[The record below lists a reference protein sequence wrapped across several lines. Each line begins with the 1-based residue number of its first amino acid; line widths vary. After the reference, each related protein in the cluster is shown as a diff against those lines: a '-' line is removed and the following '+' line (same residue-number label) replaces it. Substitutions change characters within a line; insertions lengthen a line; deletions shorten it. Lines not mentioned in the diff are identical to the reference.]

1 MPINI
6 PDSFES
12 IGDAVVIGGTGGA
25 GRTTFVSLN
34 DTPSSYSGE
43 AGKLAAVNVGETALE
58 FINPPS
64 GTFLGLTD
72 VTSTTYTGQ
81 AGNLVVVNSGE
92 TGLEFAA
99 GAATNEVLKQG
110 LSGPEFGFIAGQT
123 LGSIYFRSAT
133 VATRSIAT
141 AVGMESSAPLNFK
154 ASSSSVEIFAQVY
167 CEVATGDTL
176 YMGISDD
183 SVTFSEVDATSAT
196 FQEVYDNGGSG
207 SHPLTQVVTAT
218 WEVTGLTAGTPY
230 TWYLGL
236 RRVGSGSTNYQT
248 GPGRPYFILK
258 ALAK

>member
-6 PDSFES
+6 PDSFDS

-34 DTPSSYSGE
+34 DTPSSYTGE

-58 FINPPS
+58 FIDPPS

-72 VTSTTYTGQ
+72 VTNTTYTGQ
-81 AGNLVVVNSGE
+81 AGKLVVVNSGE

-99 GAATNEVLKQG
+99 GATANEVLKQG
-110 LSGPEFGFIAGQT
+110 VSGPEFGFIPGQT

-133 VATRSIAT
+133 VATRTLTAT
-141 AVGMESSAPLNFK
+141 VSMESGAALNFK
-154 ASSSSVEIFAQVY
+154 ASSSSVEIFAQAY
-167 CEVATGDTL
+167 CEVAAGDIL
-176 YMGISDD
+176 YMGISDN
-183 SVTFSEVDATSAT
+183 SVTFSDVDATSAT
-196 FQEVYDNGGSG
+196 FQEVFENGGSG
-207 SHPLTQVVTAT
+207 THPLTQVITAT
-218 WEVTGLTAGTPY
+218 WDVTGLTAGASY

-236 RRVGSGSTNYQT
+236 RRVGSGSSNYQT